1 MMPQDK
7 RIRMLKNILSER
19 WFESLY
25 MAQPKPLTIKE
36 QYEGCEVSNCSL
48 PFVPPPI
55 CGRRGVYHS
64 HVGFVWVSVATRK
77 DTPVI
82 AFKQGVPYA
91 VFPCVAYYDD
101 ISIATPLKAEDV
113 PNSVIAWLKE
123 NGYTINK

>member
-1 MMPQDK
+1 
-7 RIRMLKNILSER
+7 MLKNALSER
-19 WFESLY
+19 GFESLY
-25 MAQPKPLTIKE
+25 VAQPKPLTIKE

-55 CGRRGVYHS
+55 CGRRGMYHPR
-64 HVGFVWVSVATRK
+64 VRFVWVSVATHK

-91 VFPCVAYYDD
+91 VFPCVAYFDD

-113 PNSVIAWLKE
+113 PNSVIGWLKE

>member
-1 MMPQDK
+1 MPQDK
-7 RIRMLKNILSER
+7 VIRMLRNALNEKE
-19 WFESLY
+19 FESLY

-36 QYEGCEVSNCSL
+36 QYEGCKVCHHGEL
-48 PFVPPPI
+48 PLMPPPI
-55 CGRRGVYHS
+55 CGRRGMYFARAR
-64 HVGFVWVSVATRK
+64 FVWVMVATHK

-91 VFPCVAYYDD
+91 VFPCVAYFDD
-101 ISIATPLKAEDV
+101 VSIATPLKAEDV

>member
-1 MMPQDK
+1 MQQDK
-7 RIRMLKNILSER
+7 VIMMLRNALTEKG
-19 WFESLY
+19 FESLY

-55 CGRRGVYHS
+55 CGRRGMYHP
-64 HVGFVWVSVATRK
+64 HVRFVWVSVATHK

>member
-1 MMPQDK
+1 MTHLVQDK
-7 RIRMLKNILSER
+7 KNSLIDKGFVR
-19 WFESLY
+19 LY
-25 MAQPKPLTIKE
+25 MAQATIKE

-55 CGRRGVYHS
+55 CGRRGMYHP
-64 HVGFVWVSVATRK
+64 HVRFVWVSVATHK

-91 VFPCVAYYDD
+91 VFPCVAYFDD
-101 ISIATPLKAEDV
+101 ISVATPLKAEDV